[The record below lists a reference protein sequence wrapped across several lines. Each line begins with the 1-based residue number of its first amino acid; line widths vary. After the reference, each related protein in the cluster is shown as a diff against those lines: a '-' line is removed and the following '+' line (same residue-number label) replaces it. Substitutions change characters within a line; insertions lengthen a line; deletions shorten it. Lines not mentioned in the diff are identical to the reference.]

1 MRRTTLRTRRPVKS
15 YVRHASGEQMRTGAV
30 AGGNAFGTKYV
41 HFDLN
46 GVDRARPGAI
56 ICKARLDTTA
66 YL

>member
-1 MRRTTLRTRRPVKS
+1 MKS

-30 AGGNAFGTKYV
+30 AGGNAFGTEYV
-41 HFDLN
+41 HFDLS

-56 ICKARLDTTA
+56 ICKARLGTTA